1 MAHGVFADGGSVVIV
16 VQVDGAWACLARL
29 AGGKARA
36 SGRRPLDPASHGSK
50 RVVAPMR
57 GGALRAEPRR

>member
-16 VQVDGAWACLARL
+16 VQVDGAWACLAWL

-36 SGRRPLDPASHGSK
+36 SGRRPPDPASPSGK
-50 RVVAPMR
+50 RVDAPMR
-57 GGALRAEPRR
+57 GGVLHVEPAR